1 METIFMMS
9 FFKAPVWNKSPLR
22 VVSLFW
28 VWLTVTMKWM
38 QLGVDPDRDVSL
50 SSKTERLRNLV
61 GDDAQRQFKG
71 KNFDYVTPAG
81 TFVYCD
87 DKSLVEA
94 SQVLCIDLD
103 HLDDGSEAMKWKVS
117 PEEMKQLLLKDPY
130 WGKNVLLMFTSPRGH
145 GLKVFVE
152 IDLDKCDYATWFN
165 AIRNYL
171 MKSYGLGEK
180 QVDSSVANI
189 SHACFIS
196 YDPNAY
202 LRSDLYEF
210 FI

>member
-1 METIFMMS
+1 MEGYKLS
-9 FFKAPVWNKSPLR
+9 FFKAPIWNKQPLK

-28 VWLTVTMKWM
+28 VWLYVTMKWM
-38 QLGVDPDRDVSL
+38 QLCVDPDRNVSL
-50 SSKTERLRNLV
+50 SSKTEWLRNLE

-71 KNFDYVTPAG
+71 KNFDYITPAG

-87 DKSLVEA
+87 DKSLVEP
-94 SQVLCIDLD
+94 SNMLCIDLD
-103 HLDDGSEAMKWKVS
+103 HLDDDSEAMKWKVS

-130 WGKNVLLMFTSPRGH
+130 WGEKVLLMFTSPRGH

-171 MKSYGLGEK
+171 MKTYGLGEK

-196 YDPNAY
+196 YDPDAY
-202 LRSDLYEF
+202 LRHDLYEF
-210 FI
+210 YV

>member
-1 METIFMMS
+1 MEGYKMS
-9 FFKAPVWNKSPLR
+9 FFKAPIWNKQPLK
-22 VVSLFW
+22 VVSLFG

-50 SSKTERLRNLV
+50 SNKTERLRSLV
-61 GDDAQRQFKG
+61 GDDTQRQFKG
-71 KNFDYVTPAG
+71 KSFDYVTPAG

-94 SQVLCIDLD
+94 SKVLCIDLD
-103 HLDDGSEAMKWKVS
+103 HLDDDSEAMKWKVS
-117 PEEMKQLLLKDPY
+117 PEEMKHLLLKDPY
-130 WGKNVLLMFTSPRGH
+130 WGEKVLLMFTSPRGH

-171 MKSYGLGEK
+171 MKTYGLGEK

-202 LRSDLYEF
+202 LRADLYEI

>member
-1 METIFMMS
+1 METIFKMS
-9 FFKAPVWNKSPLR
+9 FFKAPVWNKHPLK

-38 QLGVDPDRDVSL
+38 QLGVDPDRDISL
-50 SSKTERLRNLV
+50 SSKTENLRSLTSDEV
-61 GDDAQRQFKG
+61 QRQFKS
-71 KNFDYVTPAG
+71 KNFDYITPAG

-87 DKSLVEA
+87 DKSLVEP

-103 HLDDGSEAMKWKVS
+103 HLDDESEAMKRKIG
-117 PEEMKQLLLKDPY
+117 PEEMKQLLLDDPY
-130 WGKNVLLMFTSPRGH
+130 WGDKTLLMFTSPRGH
-145 GLKVFVE
+145 GLKWFVE
-152 IDLDKCDYATWFN
+152 IDLNKCDFATWFN

-171 MKSYGLGEK
+171 IQTYGLGDK
-180 QVDSSVANI
+180 QVDSSVGNI

-196 YDPNAY
+196 YDPDAY
-202 LRSDLYEF
+202 LRADQYEF

>member
-1 METIFMMS
+1 MEGYKMS
-9 FFKAPVWNKSPLR
+9 FFKAPIWNKSPLK
-22 VVSLFW
+22 VVGLFW

-38 QLGVDPDRDVSL
+38 QLEVDPDRDVSL
-50 SSKTERLRNLV
+50 SSKTERLRSLG
-61 GDDAQRQFKG
+61 GDDAQRQFKS

-94 SQVLCIDLD
+94 SKVLCIDLD
-103 HLDDGSEAMKWKVS
+103 HLDDDSEAMKWKVS
-117 PEEMKQLLLKDPY
+117 PEEMKHLLLKDPY
-130 WGKNVLLMFTSPRGH
+130 WGEKVLLMFTSPRGH
-145 GLKVFVE
+145 GLNVFVE

-165 AIRNYL
+165 AVRNYL
-171 MKSYGLGEK
+171 MQTYGLGEK

-202 LRSDLYEF
+202 LRADLYEI

>member
-1 METIFMMS
+1 MEGYKLS
-9 FFKAPVWNKSPLR
+9 FFKAPIWNKQPLK

-28 VWLTVTMKWM
+28 VWLYVTMKWM
-38 QLGVDPDRDVSL
+38 QLCVDPDCNVSL
-50 SSKTERLRNLV
+50 SSKTECLRSLV

-71 KNFDYVTPAG
+71 KNFDYITPAG

-87 DKSLVEA
+87 DKSLVEP
-94 SQVLCIDLD
+94 SNMLCIDLD
-103 HLDDGSEAMKWKVS
+103 HLDDDSEAMKWKVS

-130 WGKNVLLMFTSPRGH
+130 WGEKVLLMFTSPRGH

-171 MKSYGLGEK
+171 MKTYGLGEK

-196 YDPNAY
+196 YDPDAY
-202 LRSDLYEF
+202 LRHDLYEF
-210 FI
+210 YV

>member
-1 METIFMMS
+1 MEGYKMS
-9 FFKAPVWNKSPLR
+9 FFKAPIWNKSPLR
-22 VVSLFW
+22 VVGLFW

-38 QLGVDPDRDVSL
+38 QLEVDPDRDVSL
-50 SSKTERLRNLV
+50 SSKTERLRSLG
-61 GDDAQRQFKG
+61 GDDAQRQFKS

-94 SQVLCIDLD
+94 SKVLCIDLD
-103 HLDDGSEAMKWKVS
+103 HLDDDSEAMKWKVS
-117 PEEMKQLLLKDPY
+117 PEEMKHLLLKDPY
-130 WGKNVLLMFTSPRGH
+130 WGEKVLLMFTSPRGH

-171 MKSYGLGEK
+171 MKTYGLGEK

-202 LRSDLYEF
+202 LRADLYEF

>member
-1 METIFMMS
+1 MKRYLVS
-9 FFKAPVWNKSPLR
+9 FFKAPVWNKLPLK

-38 QLGVDPDRDVSL
+38 QLGVDPDRDFSL
-50 SSKTERLRNLV
+50 SSKTDRLRNLV
-61 GDDAQRQFKG
+61 GDEAQRQFKG
-71 KNFDYVTPAG
+71 KNFDYITPAG
-81 TFVYCD
+81 IFTYCD
-87 DKSLVEA
+87 DKSLVE
-94 SQVLCIDLD
+94 SSKMLCIDLD
-103 HLDDGSEAMKWKVS
+103 HLDDDSDAMKWKVS
-117 PEEMKQLLLKDPY
+117 PEEMKQLFLKDSY
-130 WGKNVLLMFTSPRGH
+130 WSEKVLLMFTSPRGH

-171 MKSYGLGEK
+171 IKTYGLGEK

-196 YDPNAY
+196 YDPDAY

>member
-1 METIFMMS
+1 MEGYKLS
-9 FFKAPVWNKSPLR
+9 FFKAPIWNKSPLR

-38 QLGVDPDRDVSL
+38 LLGVDPDRDVSL
-50 SSKTERLRNLV
+50 SSKTECLRNLE

-71 KNFDYVTPAG
+71 KNFDYITPAG

-87 DKSLVEA
+87 DKSLVEP
-94 SQVLCIDLD
+94 SNMLCIDLD
-103 HLDDGSEAMKWKVS
+103 HLDDDSEAMKWKVY

-130 WGKNVLLMFTSPRGH
+130 WGEKVLLMFTSPRGH

-171 MKSYGLGEK
+171 MKTYGLGEK

-196 YDPNAY
+196 YDPDAY
-202 LRSDLYEF
+202 LRHDLYEF
-210 FI
+210 YV

>member
-1 METIFMMS
+1 MEGYKLS
-9 FFKAPVWNKSPLR
+9 FFKAPIWNKSPLR

-38 QLGVDPDRDVSL
+38 LLGVDPDRDVSL
-50 SSKTERLRNLV
+50 SSKTECLRNLE
-61 GDDAQRQFKG
+61 GDEAQRQFKG
-71 KNFDYVTPAG
+71 KNFDYITPAG

-87 DKSLVEA
+87 DKSLVEP
-94 SQVLCIDLD
+94 SNMLCIDLD
-103 HLDDGSEAMKWKVS
+103 HLDDDSEAMKWKVS

-130 WGKNVLLMFTSPRGH
+130 WGEKVLLMFTSPRGH

-171 MKSYGLGEK
+171 MKTYGLGEK

-196 YDPNAY
+196 YDPDAY
-202 LRSDLYEF
+202 LRHDLYEF
-210 FI
+210 YV

>member
-1 METIFMMS
+1 METVFKMS
-9 FFKAPVWNKSPLR
+9 FFKAPIWNKSPLR

-38 QLGVDPDRDVSL
+38 QLFVDPDRDVSL
-50 SSKTERLRNLV
+50 SSKTESLRSLV

-71 KNFDYVTPAG
+71 KNFDYITPAG

-87 DKSLVEA
+87 DKSLVEP
-94 SQVLCIDLD
+94 SNMLCIDLD
-103 HLDDGSEAMKWKVS
+103 HLDDDSEAMKWKVS

-130 WGKNVLLMFTSPRGH
+130 WGEKVLLMFTSPRGH

-171 MKSYGLGEK
+171 MQTYGLGEK
-180 QVDSSVANI
+180 QVDPSVANV
-189 SHACFIS
+189 SRACFLS
-196 YDPNAY
+196 YDPDAY
-202 LRSDLYEF
+202 LRTDQYEF

>member
-1 METIFMMS
+1 MEEYKMS
-9 FFKAPVWNKSPLR
+9 FFKAPIWNKSPLR

-38 QLGVDPDRDVSL
+38 QLFVDPDRDVSL
-50 SSKTERLRNLV
+50 SSKTERLRSLV

-71 KNFDYVTPAG
+71 KNFDYITPAG

-87 DKSLVEA
+87 DKSLVEP
-94 SQVLCIDLD
+94 SNMLCIDLD
-103 HLDDGSEAMKWKVS
+103 HLDDDSEAMKWKVS
-117 PEEMKQLLLKDPY
+117 PEEMKQLLLKDLY
-130 WGKNVLLMFTSPRGH
+130 WGEKVLLMFTSPRGH

-152 IDLDKCDYATWFN
+152 IALDKCDYATWFN

-171 MKSYGLGEK
+171 MQTYGLGEK
-180 QVDSSVANI
+180 QVDPSVANV
-189 SHACFIS
+189 SRACFLS
-196 YDPNAY
+196 YDPDAY
-202 LRSDLYEF
+202 LRTDQYEF

>member
-1 METIFMMS
+1 METVFKMS
-9 FFKAPVWNKSPLR
+9 FFKAPIWNKSPLR

-38 QLGVDPDRDVSL
+38 QLFVDPDRDVSL
-50 SSKTERLRNLV
+50 SSKTERLRSLV

-71 KNFDYVTPAG
+71 KNFDYITPAG

-87 DKSLVEA
+87 DKSLVEP
-94 SQVLCIDLD
+94 SNMLCIDLD
-103 HLDDGSEAMKWKVS
+103 HLDDDSEAMKWKVS
-117 PEEMKQLLLKDPY
+117 TEEMKQLLLKDPY
-130 WGKNVLLMFTSPRGH
+130 WGEKVLLMFTSPRGH

-165 AIRNYL
+165 AVRNYL
-171 MKSYGLGEK
+171 MQIYGLGEK

-196 YDPNAY
+196 YDPDAY
-202 LRSDLYEF
+202 LRHDLYEF
-210 FI
+210 YV